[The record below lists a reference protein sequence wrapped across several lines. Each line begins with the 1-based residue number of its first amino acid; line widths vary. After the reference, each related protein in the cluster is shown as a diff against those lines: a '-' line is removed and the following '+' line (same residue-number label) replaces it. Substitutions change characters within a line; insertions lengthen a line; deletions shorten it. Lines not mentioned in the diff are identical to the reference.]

1 MYIRPGSR
9 LLNMSVSE
17 LRTFL
22 GHSSVVK
29 VLEKTVGLSGPVAD
43 EIALRVLNYFGYLD
57 EIIDNALDHDDRR
70 LFYFLQDM
78 KILSTRWE
86 ETQLASGRNW
96 RIFYWSF
103 NWDNINRLLEDKP
116 PKNEPADLYRSLP
129 DSVWCRGEQEGM
141 A

>member
-1 MYIRPGSR
+1 
-9 LLNMSVSE
+9 MSE
-17 LRTFL
+17 TNLRASL
-22 GHSSVVK
+22 GHASIVR
-29 VLEKTVGLSGPVAD
+29 VLEKSAGFSGPVAD

-86 ETQLASGRNW
+86 ETQLANGRNW

-103 NWDNINRLLEDKP
+103 NWDNISRILEDQ
-116 PKNEPADLYRSLP
+116 PKRSEPVDLYRSLP
-129 DSVWCRGEQEGM
+129 DSVWSRGEQ
-141 A
+141 ASVA

>member
-1 MYIRPGSR
+1 
-9 LLNMSVSE
+9 MSE
-17 LRTFL
+17 IALKTFL
-22 GHSSVVK
+22 GHASVVR
-29 VLEKTVGLSGPVAD
+29 VLERSAGFSGPVAD
-43 EIALRVLNYFGYLD
+43 EVALRVLNYFGYLD

-86 ETQLASGRNW
+86 ETQLANGRNW

-103 NWDNINRLLEDKP
+103 NWESINRLLEDKP
-116 PKNEPADLYRSLP
+116 VRNEPKDLYGSLP
-129 DSVWCRGEQEGM
+129 DSVWCRGEQEGV

>member
-1 MYIRPGSR
+1 MSISPRDDVSMMSET
-9 LLNMSVSE
+9 LLKAS
-17 LRTFL
+17 L
-22 GHSSVVK
+22 GHASVVR
-29 VLEKTVGLSGPVAD
+29 VLEKTAGFSGPVAD
-43 EIALRVLNYFGYLD
+43 DVALRVLNYFGYLD

-103 NWDNINRLLEDKP
+103 NWDNINRILEDKP
-116 PKNEPADLYRSLP
+116 AKAEPVDLYRSLP
-129 DSVWCRGEQEGM
+129 DSVWCRGEQEGV

>member
-1 MYIRPGSR
+1 MEENALKP
-9 LLNMSVSE
+9 
-17 LRTFL
+17 FL
-22 GHSSVVK
+22 GHSSVVEI
-29 VLEKTVGLSGPVAD
+29 LTKTVGLSSPVAD
-43 EIALRVLNYFGYLD
+43 EIALRVLNYFGYHD

-103 NWDNINRLLEDKP
+103 NWDNIQKLLEDRMEK
-116 PKNEPADLYRSLP
+116 KEPEDLYLHLP
-129 DSVWCRGEQEGM
+129 DSVWNRGGEQEGLT
-141 A
+141 

>member
-1 MYIRPGSR
+1 
-9 LLNMSVSE
+9 MSDKD
-17 LRTFL
+17 LRASL
-22 GHSSVVK
+22 GHASVVQ
-29 VLEKTVGLSGPVAD
+29 VLEKTAGFSGPVAD
-43 EIALRVLNYFGYLD
+43 EVALRVLNYFGYLD

-86 ETQLASGRNW
+86 ETQLVSGRNW

-103 NWDNINRLLEDKP
+103 NWDNINRILEHKP
-116 PKNEPADLYRSLP
+116 ARNEPDDLYHSLP
-129 DSVWCRGEQEGM
+129 DSVWCRGEQEGV

>member
-1 MYIRPGSR
+1 MKEMMMKRS
-9 LLNMSVSE
+9 
-17 LRTFL
+17 L
-22 GHSSVVK
+22 GHASVVR
-29 VLEKTVGLSGPVAD
+29 VLEKTVGFSRPEANDV
-43 EIALRVLNYFGYLD
+43 ALRVLNYFGYLD

-86 ETQLASGRNW
+86 ETQLANGRNW

-103 NWDNINRLLEDKP
+103 NWENIERLLKDKP
-116 PKNEPADLYRSLP
+116 ERNEPDDLYGSLP
-129 DSVWCRGEQEGM
+129 DSVWCHGEQEGI